1 MSIEQWLYKAST
13 AKQSSFIMSDVPE
26 WFEPL
31 MTSSPKKRESKVDD
45 VLVKVELLDLER
57 ETVAEME
64 GIKDPLPVKDEKEH
78 FYATL

>member
-1 MSIEQWLYKAST
+1 MSIEQWIYKAST
-13 AKQSSFIMSDVPE
+13 AKQTSFIMSDVPE

-45 VLVKVELLDLER
+45 IVSEVKRLDLES
-57 ETVAEME
+57 ETVAER
-64 GIKDPLPVKDEKEH
+64 ISDPFPAKGEKEH

>member
-1 MSIEQWLYKAST
+1 MSIEQWIYKAST
-13 AKQSSFIMSDVPE
+13 AKQTSFIMSDVPE

-31 MTSSPKKRESKVDD
+31 MTSSPKKRESRVDD
-45 VLVKVELLDLER
+45 IVSEVKLLDLES

-64 GIKDPLPVKDEKEH
+64 GIKDPLPVKGEKEH